1 MPLLLGDKTY
11 NVLRKNKGKKKILQ
25 LIPNSED
32 VFTSIESQDAIDIGV
47 TKTGYLRIFKEA
59 HDYWHANVLPQYHQH
74 GNKYISRLK
83 TQELLDVYKMTI
95 SYLFTTNDHHMIVK
109 LHELVL
115 VELYKRDNAV
125 LEEEFEILTTLI
137 SCKLGKINKNSML
150 WLLIKKL
157 VVILIYLNQG
167 QNPSETYRV
176 LIISLITSLQFHF
189 ANYYAGNFMKWL
201 IQVNSML
208 KMIHYN
214 EILLEELLN
223 LCHQQLND
231 VTLWSTLTVFLDPII
246 PQYIIQDYNMTI
258 TDINKKFSPSLSHLH
273 IDSVT
278 FVRLVDNNLASN
290 QLDWLL
296 KVNCR
301 SITPYKSILTKTSMT
316 EELREKV
323 FQLYTQEKEQLNHYN
338 NSFEEAK
345 VEYINVLKY
354 LINR

>member
-1 MPLLLGDKTY
+1 MSLSFSDKTY
-11 NVLRKNKGKKKILQ
+11 NVLRRNKGKKKILQ
-25 LIPNSED
+25 LIPNSD
-32 VFTSIESQDAIDIGV
+32 DIFTSIESQDAIDIGV
-47 TKTGYLRIFKEA
+47 TKTGYLSIFKEA
-59 HDYWHANVLPQYHQH
+59 HDYWHDKVLPQYHQH
-74 GNKYISRLK
+74 GDNYVHQLK
-83 TQELLDVYKMTI
+83 TQELLDVYKITI

-137 SCKLGKINKNSML
+137 SCKLSKINKNSML

-157 VVILIYLNQG
+157 AVILVYLNQG

-176 LIISLITSLQFHF
+176 LIMRLITSLQFHF

-208 KMIHYN
+208 GMVHYN
-214 EILLEELLN
+214 EILLEGLLN
-223 LCHQQLND
+223 LCHQQLKD
-231 VTLWSTLTVFLDPII
+231 VTLWSTVTIFLDPKI
-246 PQYIIQDYNMTI
+246 PQYLIQDYNMTI
-258 TDINKKFSPSLSHLH
+258 TDINKKFSLILSHLH
-273 IDSVT
+273 IDSVNLI
-278 FVRLVDNNLASN
+278 RLVDNNLAPN

-301 SITPYKSILTKTSMT
+301 YITPYKSILAKTSMN
-316 EELREKV
+316 EEIREKV
-323 FQLYTQEKEQLNHYN
+323 FLLYTQETERSNHFN
-338 NSFEEAK
+338 DSFGEAK

-354 LINR
+354 LISR